1 MSKCKVCHIHTARDP
16 YGLCDFCN
24 PPYDQ
29 YAPCGIRECANCN
42 QQSARITELEQA
54 NAELRSRLA
63 AMQCEIERIRDVAE
77 VFDEMA
83 ALGELNDLLAAR
95 TNTGGE

>member
-42 QQSARITELEQA
+42 QQAARITELEQA
-54 NAELRSRLA
+54 NAALREQLTA
-63 AMQCEIERIRDVAE
+63 VARY
-77 VFDEMA
+77 FDGFAWDQFE
-83 ALGELNDLLAAR
+83 AAR
-95 TNTGGE
+95 EAVKEFKGGV